1 MGEVTGTRINE
12 YTMDKD
18 YDLISVL
25 YHALQAADTCARYR
39 QDAESEGSP
48 EVAEFLQQVQEQNT
62 QIAQQAKELLFKQKQ
77 I

>member
-1 MGEVTGTRINE
+1 MAEVTGTKINE

-18 YDLISVL
+18 YNLVSVL
-25 YHALQAADTCARYR
+25 YHALQAAETCAKYR

-48 EVAEFLQQVQEQNT
+48 EVAEFLQRVQEDNT
-62 QIAQQAKELLFKQKQ
+62 RIAKSAKELLFKQKQ